1 VTTDLRPASRGLPYH
16 LILLGG
22 RPGWWRPVV
31 GILALV
37 VGAGV
42 LAPALVSIP
51 FVVGLA
57 ATGHSGSSV

>member
-1 VTTDLRPASRGLPYH
+1 MTDPQPTSRGLPYH

-31 GILALV
+31 GIVSLV
-37 VGAGV
+37 VGAGL
-42 LAPALVSIP
+42 LAPALVSLP

-57 ATGHSGSSV
+57 AK